1 MSEEKTVYV
10 TGSTTTYKTA
20 NDMYEEFLKRTGID
34 PVKIESWGRYMRTG
48 EIKIWLKD
56 GDYIIYGIEES

>member
-34 PVKIESWGRYMRTG
+34 PVKIESWGDTCEPEKSRSG
-48 EIKIWLKD
+48 
-56 GDYIIYGIEES
+56 